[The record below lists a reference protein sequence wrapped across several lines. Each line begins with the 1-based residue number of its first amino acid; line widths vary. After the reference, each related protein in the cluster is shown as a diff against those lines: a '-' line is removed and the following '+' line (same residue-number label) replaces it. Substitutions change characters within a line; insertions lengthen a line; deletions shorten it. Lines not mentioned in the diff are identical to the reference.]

1 MLGPQAAVGQGGR
14 RKLPSKPKVIVPD
27 FIIRYS
33 GPGTHVRR
41 TEAIGGDDVMAVSAH
56 AKRSF
61 ATSRTFCAVDICGA
75 PRLPTDG
82 RPRRPA
88 RAGGGGRRQ
97 SRGKLMRLSG
107 KEPTSRRPQA
117 GHFEGAKTQAATM
130 DAVRLADPRR
140 RRRRRAASLRSG
152 IAKTRRAGG
161 NGFVC

>member
-14 RKLPSKPKVIVPD
+14 RKSPSKPKVIVPD

-75 PRLPTDG
+75 PRLRLTAGRDG
-82 RPRRPA
+82 LLVQEA
-88 RAGGGGRRQ
+88 EVA
-97 SRGKLMRLSG
+97 
-107 KEPTSRRPQA
+107 
-117 GHFEGAKTQAATM
+117 AK
-130 DAVRLADPRR
+130 VEE
-140 RRRRRAASLRSG
+140 S
-152 IAKTRRAGG
+152 
-161 NGFVC
+161 